1 MYMAFTKNLLSNFYT
16 SGQFSVSSFQYRKL
30 ETDHSKLSNNPMQDF
45 KNLKVWQKAHELAL
59 YTYRITTTFPK
70 EELFGLRNTLRK
82 TSVDV
87 PAAIAEGCAKEN
99 NAEFSRLIAN
109 AIALANRL
117 EYFALVARDLE
128 MLNEAVHTEYVDYIV
143 EVRKM
148 LSGFNQ
154 RLV

>member
-1 MYMAFTKNLLSNFYT
+1 
-16 SGQFSVSSFQYRKL
+16 
-30 ETDHSKLSNNPMQDF
+30 MQDF

-59 YTYRITTTFPK
+59 CTYRITADFPK

-87 PAAIAEGCAKEN
+87 PALIAEGCSREN
-99 NAEFSRLIAN
+99 NSEFSRAVSN
-109 AIALANRL
+109 AIALANRM
-117 EYFALVARDLE
+117 EYYALVARDLKLIGE
-128 MLNEAVHTEYVDYIV
+128 VVHNEYSEHIV

-148 LSGFNQ
+148 LSGLNQ